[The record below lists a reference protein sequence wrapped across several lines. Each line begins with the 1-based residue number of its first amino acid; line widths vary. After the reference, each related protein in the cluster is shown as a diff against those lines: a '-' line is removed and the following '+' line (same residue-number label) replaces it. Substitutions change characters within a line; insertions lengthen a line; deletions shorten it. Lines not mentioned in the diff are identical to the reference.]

1 MVCPHFTFLYSKLQ
15 SHTLWNHFLH
25 EFIYIYFSIWSCT
38 SSWQLRKYKWVE
50 AHLVAFARFL
60 LWFVSNFT
68 FLHSKLFL
76 NPFESLF
83 STMSMILYIFIWS
96 CTSSWQDLRRLRKH
110 HRLEV
115 QLAYLVDFA
124 RFLSWFAPILLFYT
138 PSCSLTLCG
147 IIFFGKNTF
156 EFFLLFGLVLQLV
169 GPQEAQKQLAARG
182 KACIFSQ
189 LCPIF
194 TAVCSFYFSALQISL
209 TLLGILFNL

>member
-76 NPFESLF
+76 NPFESFFFHNEYDFIYFYLV
-83 STMSMILYIFIWS
+83 LYLQLVGS
-96 CTSSWQDLRRLRKH
+96 QEAEKH

-124 RFLSWFAPILLFYT
+124 RFFLWFAPILLFYT